1 MHNSQVAG
9 VYTVSCV
16 LVRVQQDEMVGIEF
30 YKTADEVISINKKH
44 NMKYKTVLNISIK
57 GEDKYKNIFKV
68 KSKYY
73 KLNNEEKETLLKG
86 LLFWARQEINNLH
99 PEQE

>member
-1 MHNSQVAG
+1 MRH
-9 VYTVSCV
+9 
-16 LVRVQQDEMVGIEF
+16 
-30 YKTADEVISINKKH
+30 
-44 NMKYKTVLNISIK
+44 KTVLNISI
-57 GEDKYKNIFKV
+57 EDKGNYKNIFKI

-73 KLNNEEKETLLKG
+73 KLNNEEKEALLKG